1 MTKKVLLGMTIFLL
15 LLSFVIANSH
25 FNDFNSNVPV
35 GQGLYKGLTFV
46 EVKAKGTNTGGGH
59 VAGEQYRIELTV
71 VFEVATD
78 KVMDIL
84 YTNTGIHTTGG
95 NYEKLWTGKSASSY
109 PHPNHVRG
117 YPELIKSFIGK
128 TAQSLSQV
136 STNVAG
142 NGANMPDAVT
152 GATQTTS
159 NFTSSVKKASEEYLR
174 GNAVKSTWKKK

>member
-1 MTKKVLLGMTIFLL
+1 MAKKILLGTVAFVLLS
-15 LLSFVIANSH
+15 SFVVVNK
-25 FNDFNSNVPV
+25 NVSV

-46 EVKAKGTNTGGGH
+46 EVKAKGLNTGGGH

-78 KVMDIL
+78 KVVGIL
-84 YTNTGIHTTGG
+84 YTNTGKHTTGG
-95 NYEKLWTGKSASSY
+95 NYERLWTGEREMRSL
-109 PHPNHVRG
+109 HPNHVRG

-128 TAQSLSQV
+128 TAQGLSQV
-136 STNVAG
+136 STSITR

-159 NFTSSVKKASEEYLR
+159 NFTSSVKKASEEYLK
-174 GNAVKSTWKKK
+174 GNAVKSNWKR